1 VEQSSKQRTRQT
13 SVKQANSRDFSQEE
27 YFDPEYDDV
36 WPTRMPSSARRYY
49 SSDVSSNAGYG
60 EDDIEF
66 VALSEYPSTRPGR
79 KSSSVPARSTAT
91 QTTSGSVTQ
100 TRRTATQAHMPVT
113 QTRRTATQAAIPTVQ
128 GRRTGVSGAVSTT
141 TQQSRRTGTQSEIPA
156 VQSRRTGTQSEIPA
170 IQSRRTGTQSEIPA
184 IQSRRTG
191 TQGQI
196 PVAQSRRTGTQGS
209 IATVQTNRRPLID
222 TEDVVTRDG
231 EKIKGRDQ
239 EDGPRFHWLFYV
251 GMAMLVMTLMW
262 GGLSALNSWW
272 QVKHD
277 DMLYGRPRTYQVD
290 QVVGHDDSPS
300 KPSHFIALNLN
311 RHIEIIE
318 FPGGDPSKAKIYIGP
333 VLEGP
338 GQDLAPVTLAFKD
351 VNGDGK
357 LDMIV
362 MVQDSRFVFINTG
375 SSFRPLQPGEV
386 IHL

>member
-1 VEQSSKQRTRQT
+1 VERRSTQRTRQA
-13 SVKQANSRDFSQEE
+13 SVKQPQTNSRDYSQEE

-60 EDDIEF
+60 EADAES

-79 KSSSVPARSTAT
+79 RSSVPARSTAS
-91 QTTSGSVTQ
+91 QMTSPAATQ
-100 TRRTATQAHMPVT
+100 TRRTATQAHMPET
-113 QTRRTATQAAIPTVQ
+113 QTRRTATQTGIPTVQ
-128 GRRTGVSGAVSTT
+128 NRRTGTSGAISTT
-141 TQQSRRTGTQSEIPA
+141 TSQIRRTGTQSDLPA
-156 VQSRRTGTQSEIPA
+156 VQSRRTGTQSELSA
-170 IQSRRTGTQSEIPA
+170 VQSRRTGTQTNIPA
-184 IQSRRTG
+184 M
-191 TQGQI
+191 
-196 PVAQSRRTGTQGS
+196 QSRRTGTQGS
-209 IATVQTNRRPLID
+209 ISALQANRRPLID
-222 TEDVVTRDG
+222 TEEVVTRNG

-239 EDGPRFHWLFYV
+239 EDGARFHWLFYV
-251 GMAMLVMTLMW
+251 GVAMLVMTLMW

-277 DMLYGRPRTYQVD
+277 DLLYGRPRTYQVD

-300 KPSHFIALNLN
+300 RPTHFIALNLN

-318 FPGGDPSKAKIYIGP
+318 FPGGDPSKAKIYLGP